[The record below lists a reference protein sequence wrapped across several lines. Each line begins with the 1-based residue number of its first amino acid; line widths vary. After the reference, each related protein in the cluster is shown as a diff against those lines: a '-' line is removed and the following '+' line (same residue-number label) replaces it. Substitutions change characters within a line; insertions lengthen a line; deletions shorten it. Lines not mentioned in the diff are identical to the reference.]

1 MALDPKLLIVGAALA
16 FLFGSKKSSGKTDS
30 KTDKKEVSEEDKSD
44 KGEPVGPNGCKT
56 GLTEKDGYC
65 VDPKD
70 PNDQT
75 NGTKGNTGGKGNG
88 NNASKAELIISKDCK
103 SWSYGDKSGD
113 AWWKAKGEAKAKQW
127 IKSGYLDPLEVAF
140 EMLKTSGSCFKDF
153 PIRTDFQDG
162 YEYNLAL
169 FEWINDNRPIWF
181 LLYSVRNKVDLTQ
194 FNGVETVQTGADLKL
209 KFGPSFNYDKFWESV
224 KPLALALFNL
234 SRTFEDPQLGP
245 IGQALGLSPPKN
257 ANEAEGISDFFNRF
271 IYIPAY
277 IFSIVFPNIP
287 VKEWG
292 IKATKGML
300 GNIPL
305 FKQLQE
311 SLDPYDGEELNIDDF
326 G

>member
-88 NNASKAELIISKDCK
+88 NNASKAELIIAKDCK

-140 EMLKTSGSCFKDF
+140 EMLKTSGNCFKDF

-194 FNGVETVQTGADLKL
+194 FNGVETVQSGPDFKL
-209 KFGPSFNYDKFWESV
+209 KYGPGFKFDKFIEPL
-224 KPLALALFNL
+224 KPMILALLNL
-234 SRTFEDPQLGP
+234 SRTYDDDQLGP
-245 IGQALGLSPPKN
+245 IGQSLGVPPPKN
-257 ANEAEGISDFFNRF
+257 EVEAHVISDFESRF
-271 IYIPAY
+271 IYIPTY
-277 IFSIVFPNIP
+277 IFSMIFPNIP
-287 VKEWG
+287 MTDWFKSM
-292 IKATKGML
+292 TKQSL
-300 GNIPL
+300 YENPL
-305 FKQLQE
+305 WKQIGEIIEQ
-311 SLDPYDGEELNIDDF
+311 YDGEAIDIDSF